1 MLLLSRVCAEF
12 RDASGVPLFRVTPRT
27 RLTFQEAPEAIRQDP
42 LFAMLLSD
50 RSIEVTESG
59 PRRKAL
65 ENNPGP
71 APEPAAVKA
80 ENAGKTEKTE
90 VPEKAEKAEK
100 AEKVEKPPR
109 GDKAEKGARP
119 E

>member
-65 ENNPGP
+65 ENNPGL

-80 ENAGKTEKTE
+80 E
-90 VPEKAEKAEK
+90 KAEKT
-100 AEKVEKPPR
+100 EKPPR

>member
-71 APEPAAVKA
+71 VPEPAAV
-80 ENAGKTEKTE
+80 
-90 VPEKAEKAEK
+90 KAEKAEK
-100 AEKVEKPPR
+100 AEKTEKPPR

>member
-71 APEPAAVKA
+71 APEPVVVKA
-80 ENAGKTEKTE
+80 EKAERAE
-90 VPEKAEKAEK
+90 MPEKAEKAEK
-100 AEKVEKPPR
+100 AEKPPR

>member
-71 APEPAAVKA
+71 APEPAVVKA
-80 ENAGKTEKTE
+80 EKTEKAE
-90 VPEKAEKAEK
+90 MPEKAEKAEK